1 MDSEEKR
8 KTLDKQN
15 SETDK
20 NVLNEVAAIYNVH
33 SKNKETS
40 SKIVGCTI
48 EGKPLTKETYIQKV
62 KEAEKKMDEGHF
74 ITSEDLKK
82 KMASW

>member
-8 KTLDKQN
+8 KTLSKQN

-20 NVLNEVAAIYNVH
+20 NVLNEVKAIYNVH

-40 SKIVGCTI
+40 SKIVGYTI
-48 EGKPLTKETYIQKV
+48 DGKPLTKETYIQKV

>member
-8 KTLDKQN
+8 KTLNKQN

-20 NVLNEVAAIYNVH
+20 NVLNEVKAIYNVH
-33 SKNKETS
+33 SKNEETS
-40 SKIVGCTI
+40 SKIVGYTI
-48 EGKPLTKETYIQKV
+48 DGKPLTKETYIQKV
-62 KEAEKKMDEGHF
+62 KEAEQKMNEGQF

>member
-20 NVLNEVAAIYNVH
+20 NVLNEVKAIYNVH
-33 SKNKETS
+33 SKNEETS
-40 SKIVGCTI
+40 SKIVGYTI
-48 EGKPLTKETYIQKV
+48 DGKPLTKETYIQKV
-62 KEAEKKMDEGHF
+62 KEAEQKMNEGQF